1 MQTGWFQHTRRVTVY
16 RYSNSA
22 LKECQLPYSAK
33 NRIQSRCRKQK
44 GYCHQCCKWKN
55 TLDNLFVKSHWRSIE
70 TPMTRW
76 ALHKPKSDDYYVE
89 LRSSRSPKGLTSNFG
104 RCLELQCNYFSAAF
118 SCVHFNSVVW
128 CKMCMILGFC
138 FYMSPDVGIF
148 FVSEIV
154 FTATGHGLQFLCP
167 AGLNYYFISSLSSS

>member
-1 MQTGWFQHTRRVTVY
+1 M
-16 RYSNSA
+16 
-22 LKECQLPYSAK
+22 
-33 NRIQSRCRKQK
+33 RKIVFNK
-44 GYCHQCCKWKN
+44 GAENKRDTAINVVNGK
-55 TLDNLFVKSHWRSIE
+55 TPFDNLLVKSHRKSGE
-70 TPMTRW
+70 TPMTKW

-138 FYMSPDVGIF
+138 FYMSPDVSIF

-167 AGLNYYFISSLSSS
+167 AGLHYYFLW